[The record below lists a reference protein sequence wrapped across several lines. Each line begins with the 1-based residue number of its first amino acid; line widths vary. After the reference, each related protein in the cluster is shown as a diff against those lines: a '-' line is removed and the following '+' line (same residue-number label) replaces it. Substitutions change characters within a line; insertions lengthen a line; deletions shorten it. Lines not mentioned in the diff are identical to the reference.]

1 MNIGRII
8 KRLWYGPPLIKSAEE
23 MAAGKAVVEG
33 VAAASGETLISP
45 LTATPCVAYKYKA
58 VYLTPSRTQ
67 GVAERLLKEAEV
79 YAPVFELKIEGGNVK
94 VVPETPGEFDRA
106 EHQKLQSGGFRGFKV
121 DEVLIRPG
129 QRIRVMGTL
138 SREGEGEDGF
148 VLHLRKIELVEET
161 PLSPTERRERL
172 KQKKKK
178 QKKKRK
184 G

>member
-1 MNIGRII
+1 MSIGRIFR
-8 KRLWYGPPLIKSAEE
+8 RLWYGPPLVRSVEE

-33 VAAASGETLISP
+33 VAAAAGETLISP

-79 YAPVFELKIEGGNVK
+79 YAPVFELKLEDGKVK
-94 VVPETPGEFDRA
+94 VVPETPGEFDRS
-106 EHQKLQSGGFRGFKV
+106 EHQQLQAGGLRGFKV
-121 DEVLIRPG
+121 DEILIRPG
-129 QRIRVMGTL
+129 QRIRAVGTIG
-138 SREGEGEDGF
+138 REGEDGF
-148 VLHLRKIELVEET
+148 VLRLKKIELVDEE
-161 PLSPTERRERL
+161 PPGPAERRERL

-184 G
+184 KG

>member
-8 KRLWYGPPLIKSAEE
+8 KRLWYGPPLVKSVEE

-79 YAPVFELKIEGGNVK
+79 YAPAFELKLEDGNVK

-106 EHQKLQSGGFRGFKV
+106 EHQKLQSGGLRGFKV
-121 DEVLIRPG
+121 DEILIRPG
-129 QRIRVMGTL
+129 QRIRAVGTL
-138 SREGEGEDGF
+138 SREGKDTF
-148 VLHLRKIELVEET
+148 VLRLRKIELVEDQ

-178 QKKKRK
+178 QKKKKK